1 MIVSGEERKAPVI
14 LSGVL
19 LIGAEQLA
27 SLLLMQFK
35 EFTSDG
41 GIGKFKIISGK
52 LLFFQKPYLPV
63 AAIIRPANVVYAIDP
78 LKISADAIQSVS
90 QLRRNRIQVDPAALL
105 KISEL
110 RNFEAVQENLP
121 AHSPGTQGG
130 RFPVVF
136 LKSHIVRGEVQAN
149 RCQTVQI

>member
-1 MIVSGEERKAPVI
+1 MIVSGQERKAPVF
-14 LSGVL
+14 LGGVL
-19 LIGAEQLA
+19 LIGTEQLA
-27 SLLLMQFK
+27 GFLLVQLK

-41 GIGKFKIISGK
+41 RIGKFKIISGK

-63 AAIIRPANVVYAIDP
+63 TAIIRPTNVVYAIHP
-78 LKISADAIQSVS
+78 LKISADAIQPVS
-90 QLRRNRIQVDPAALL
+90 QLRGNRVQVNPAALL

-110 RNFEAVQENLP
+110 RNFEAVQEDLP